1 MAHKK
6 LNPAAPCRA
15 HAGSE
20 MQSWAATHLDHTTT
34 ALALK
39 KILARVTVSP
49 SVALVIAAH
58 AGLLP
63 EARQ

>member
-20 MQSWAATHLDHTTT
+20 MQSWAATHSEFNTT

-39 KILARVTVSP
+39 RILSRVAVSP

-58 AGLLP
+58 AGLLK
-63 EARQ
+63 EGR